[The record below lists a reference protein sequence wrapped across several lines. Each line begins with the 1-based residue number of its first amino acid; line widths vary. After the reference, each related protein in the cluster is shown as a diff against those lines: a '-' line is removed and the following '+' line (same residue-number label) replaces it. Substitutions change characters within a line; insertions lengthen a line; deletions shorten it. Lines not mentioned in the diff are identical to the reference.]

1 MKKFKLFLL
10 SIILFS
16 FGAIAQNG
24 SVPELIYYKFN
35 NVTTSVSNDASTP
48 VGINPAPITGA
59 LTVGAGGFNNTN
71 GLVGTGLTSTGN
83 VINTGWLTSITS
95 DFTLAFWTSNVPSS
109 ATLYYIF
116 GDAGATSFRCFTNGA
131 AGATNWMV
139 RGPFPDVTFAGA
151 ATMAPSMMHV
161 VYNSTALTVTG
172 YLNGV
177 QVAQVNVPSALNVT
191 GTGLTVGGYTSST
204 GLAGVLDEFRWYNR
218 ALTAQEITNTYNFQL
233 PLTSSPNDAA
243 AISIDSPSVF
253 CAGPQNVVATI
264 ANYGTNRIDSVRVN
278 WEVDGVLQTPVKY
291 IGLLDTLNGSFSK
304 TAQVLLGSINFPAAT
319 PKSIKV
325 WTSFPN
331 GVADTSN
338 FNDTVN
344 TVKAASLAGGVY
356 TINSLAAPSATN
368 FVDFA
373 SLFNTINQFGACGS
387 ITVNVASG
395 SGPYLEQVNI
405 KNFAGSPSR
414 TLTINGNGETVN
426 FAATLTGERSTL
438 VVENSSYVT
447 INNLNVEAS
456 GTVYGVAFFAHNI
469 DNVTVDG
476 CSFTVDQSSTST
488 NYACVRISG
497 VQTSNTTATTSNN
510 FTFTNNQLVG
520 GYNGLTIYGNSG
532 SPSTNIT
539 IEGNSISEFYNYGTY
554 FLYTNGLTVEQN
566 DISRP
571 TRINSTTAYGVY
583 GSLNTNM
590 LVNRNAI
597 HNLFDGALTSTSAC
611 YPIYSTNDATI
622 GNENV
627 FSNNLIYNINHN
639 GTIYGIYDLGSDH
652 TKFYNNTISL
662 DNTASTAG
670 LTRGIFN
677 SSSATGLEFQ
687 NNIVSVTR
695 GGSGIK
701 YGIYL
706 STSSTITSNYNNVY
720 VASAGSGAQYY
731 GYVGSNQATLI
742 DFQTAGYG
750 LNDINADPL
759 FNNIALD
766 DYSSNNISLNASGFS
781 TSLVPVDFFGTARI
795 ASAMDIGAIEVTSP
809 ALDVSVSSFGLPT
822 TQCAGTTS
830 VDVNLSNNGTLAIDS
845 VIVNWSINGVTQTPI
860 HYKTKID
867 TIGSIAGNSAS
878 IFLTNYSL
886 VSGVAVDFEVW
897 LTQPNGLIAGDA
909 FPSNDSLMVTTGG
922 ALAGMYT
929 LNSILAPSV
938 TNYITFT
945 DFTNAVSLFGFCGN
959 VTLDVVVGSG
969 PYAESVSF
977 TSVNGINVTDTLFV
991 NGNGEEITYAS
1002 TLTDDRST
1010 LSIENSSNIIVNDLI
1025 ISATGTFGT
1034 GVFLNNIQNVEI
1046 SDCQVTLPNT
1056 STSANFTGISLSGS
1070 ESSIS
1075 TSSSGNNVRILRNRV
1090 DGAYYSFNIYGTSG
1104 NTALK
1109 NVVVKDN
1116 TFADFYAYG
1125 ARFYYVDSLLFEGNE
1140 IYQTNRTAIT
1150 STYGI
1155 YSFSNSNLKLNRNA
1169 IHDLATGIPTST
1181 SLVYVIYNSS
1191 DVTVGNE
1198 NIFMNNLIYNI
1209 NNNGTIYGIYDL
1221 GSDNNKYYNNT
1232 ISLDNVS
1239 ATAGITRGIYN
1250 SATATGLE
1258 FMNNIVTV
1266 TRGGSGIKYGIYLSA
1281 GISANYNDVFVN
1293 SSGTGAQYYGYAN
1306 SSNQATLLDYRLT
1319 NQGLNDLDSDP
1330 LYANI
1335 LGNDFTPLNSQLDG
1349 TGMSTPLVTEDYF
1362 GALRNTSSIDIGAI
1376 DFSPPAIDAGI
1387 LSIDLPTTFCAG
1399 SVPIAITVSNN
1410 GQDQVDSLTVN
1421 YSIDGVPQTAYKYIG
1436 TIDTLNSV
1444 SGNIVQIP
1452 VTNYV
1457 FATGTP
1463 VVFDFVISNVNGLG
1477 QDAFSSNDSLSTTK
1491 AASLQGT
1498 LTVNPALPSSGTVY
1512 NDFVSLAAAL
1522 NTIGVCGPVVVNVAT
1537 GTYLDYLK
1545 LDGVFGTSTANTI
1558 TIEGGDAVTTI
1569 LQHDGSSSYGT
1580 VSLNAVSNITIK
1592 NMTISST
1599 AITANSGIIM
1609 ANVSDITIDSSII
1622 SVSNSVVSTSLIGV
1636 SLSGSVTSHA
1646 TAAIADNVTI
1656 SNSKFIGGYYG
1667 VRQYGASTLAVSNTK
1682 VLNNTFENVYW
1693 SAIYS
1698 YYANNLDFVGNTADM
1713 TQRGYTSSYGAYLFY
1728 TENLLFTENNIRSIG
1743 YGVYQYNF
1751 TDYFKRTRKNRYVN
1765 NMIHSANSY
1774 GAYLYYVDSVDII
1787 HNTIFSGSA
1796 TIPAAQVYSSTT
1808 KIIEDYD
1815 VRNNIIYS
1823 SGSFAIRTNMA
1834 NNFISHL
1841 DNNVYYTTGASL
1853 FSFNSTVFATLAA
1866 YKTAQPT
1873 LNINSYEGDPLF
1885 VNISN
1890 DLHVLG
1896 LLANNAGDNSVGVL
1910 VDIDGDARPISGS
1923 TTVDIGADEFN
1934 PASCF
1939 PPNVTFLNN
1948 TANSVDV
1955 TLVGGATSTWQFEYG
1970 SIGFAYGTGS
1980 RAVTAT
1986 STHTI
1991 SGLMPGSDYQ
2001 YYVREICGPGD
2012 TSVLVGPFGF
2022 YTLYSVP
2029 MRETFENFPA
2039 AQTGLNFTKGWTST
2053 STANPRWETEVST
2066 GANVNSLNTG
2076 PLFDATFPATAG
2088 GNYFYYETS
2097 GGVLGSSN
2105 TLSSPFI
2112 AAPATSGGIVV
2123 EFAYHMYGVNM
2134 GNLYLVADTNGVL
2147 DTLVTLLGQQQTT
2160 AAAAWRDTS
2169 AVLIGYQGKNF
2180 KLKFIG
2186 SRGNGYESDMSIDE
2200 IRLRDTIAVAVSLDS
2215 IISPVSNCG
2224 LSSAEDVTIA
2234 IRNYGLSPISNFN
2247 ATYEFDGGAPVTEM
2261 VTTSINPGSTFNFTF
2276 STKVN
2281 ASVLKN
2287 YTIKSYISVTG
2298 DPMLSDD
2305 TLSGNALNSFSDA
2318 INNATPTKFSDLEAN
2333 NGNWTQ
2339 YGANSSWAWGT
2350 PSTFYINNAF
2360 SGTKAWVTGLAG
2372 NHNANE
2378 LSYLESACY
2387 DLSSMMATDP
2397 LYLQFYTVYK
2407 TEAGIDKVWME
2418 TSINNGATW
2427 NKLLPSAGS
2436 INFYSNKTANV
2447 WEGFSTSGASVWTP
2461 VVNEILGLGGNSK
2474 VKFRFVFQSNG
2485 TNQNDGFGIDN
2496 IQFNLAV
2503 GQKEL
2508 LDGKEIINIQPNPS
2522 NGQFNISFGN
2532 YPKGNYQMKIVSMTG
2547 QLIQE
2552 ELLIISNEFEVRQLD
2567 LKSIKK
2573 GVYFLQIINGNS
2585 VSTEK
2590 LIIK

>member
-1 MKKFKLFLL
+1 MNYLNNFLEGLTFESVKNRGKSFLMLFLL
-10 SIILFS
+10 LFS
-16 FGAIAQNG
+16 INGVAQFRLNTVPPLNGGNGAQGITFNLATTQNILVDSIYVTAPAGTYDVWYNTTAISGPPNITTANGWVKIG
-24 SVPELIYYKFN
+24 S
-35 NVTTSVSNDASTP
+35 
-48 VGINPAPITGA
+48 A
-59 LTVGAGGFNNTN
+59 LTLTNSVNDGAVQALPANLGLIIPAGQNYGFHIN
-71 GLVGTGLTSTGN
+71 G
-83 VINTGWLTSITS
+83 
-95 DFTLAFWTSNVPSS
+95 
-109 ATLYYIF
+109 
-116 GDAGATSFRCFTNGA
+116 GATSLRYT
-131 AGATNWMV
+131 
-139 RGPFPDVTFAGA
+139 
-151 ATMAPSMMHV
+151 
-161 VYNSTALTVTG
+161 
-172 YLNGV
+172 
-177 QVAQVNVPSALNVT
+177 T
-191 GTGLTVGGYTSST
+191 GTVGVSAPFSDNIITIETGNLVGYGGPAPTPTNHPRQFNGGIKYTVIGGL
-204 GLAGVLDEFRWYNR
+204 
-218 ALTAQEITNTYNFQL
+218 
-233 PLTSSPNDAA
+233 NDAA
-243 AISIDSPSVF
+243 VLSVDSPSVF
-253 CAGPQNVVATI
+253 CAGNQNIYATI
-264 ANYGTNRIDSVRVN
+264 GNFGKNRLDSVLVN
-278 WEVDGVLQTPVKY
+278 WSFNGIAQTTIKY
-291 IGLLDTLNGSFSK
+291 VGLIDTLNGTNPNSIKLF
-304 TAQVLLGSINFPAAT
+304 LGNKAFASGISET
-319 PKSIKV
+319 IKV
-325 WTSFPN
+325 WTSMPN

-338 FNDTVN
+338 FNDTISV
-344 TVKAASLAGGVY
+344 VKAASLAGGVY
-356 TINSLAAPSATN
+356 TINSLAAPSTTN
-368 FVDFA
+368 FVDFT

-405 KNFAGSPSR
+405 KNFAGAPSR

-438 VVENSSYVT
+438 VLENSSYVT
-447 INNLNVEAS
+447 INNLNVEATGS
-456 GTVYGVAFFAHNI
+456 TFGNAFFGNNI
-469 DNVTVDG
+469 SNVTVDG
-476 CSFTVDQSSTST
+476 CSFTVDQISTST
-488 NYACVRISG
+488 NYSCVRISG
-497 VQTSNTTATTSNN
+497 SQTSQTTATTSNN
-510 FTFTNNQLVG
+510 FTFSNNQLVG
-520 GYNGLTIYGNSG
+520 GYNGLTIYGNSA

-571 TRINSTTAYGVY
+571 TRSTSTTAYGIY

-597 HNLFDGALTSTSAC
+597 HNLFDAAPTSTSAC
-611 YPIYSTNDATI
+611 YPIYSTNDATV

-652 TKFYNNTISL
+652 TKYYNNTVSL
-662 DNTASTAG
+662 DNVSSTAG

-731 GYVGSNQATLI
+731 GYSGSNQSTLL

-750 LNDINADPL
+750 LNDVNADPL
-759 FNNIALD
+759 FNDIALD

-781 TSLVPVDFFGTARI
+781 TALVPVDFFGTART
-795 ASAMDIGAIEVTSP
+795 ATAMDIGAIEVASP

-822 TQCAGTTS
+822 TQCAGLTS
-830 VDVNLSNNGTLAIDS
+830 VDVNLSNNGTQQLDS
-845 VIVNWSINGVTQTPI
+845 VIVNWKIDGVVQTPI

-867 TIGSIAGNSAS
+867 TIGSVAGNTAT
-878 IFLTNYSL
+878 IFLTNYTL

-897 LTQPNGLIAGDA
+897 LTQPNGLVAGDA
-909 FPSNDSLMVTTGG
+909 FPSNDSLMITTGG
-922 ALAGMYT
+922 ALAGVYT

-1046 SDCQVTLPNT
+1046 SDCQVMLPPT
-1056 STSANFTGISLSGS
+1056 STSSNYTGINLSGS
-1070 ESSIS
+1070 ETSIS
-1075 TSSSGNNVRILRNRV
+1075 TTGSGNNVRILRNRV
-1090 DGAYYSFNIYGTSG
+1090 EGSYYAFNVYGTSG
-1104 NTALK
+1104 NVALR

-1116 TFADFYAYG
+1116 VFADYYNYG
-1125 ARFYYVDSLLFEGNE
+1125 ARIYYVDSILFEGNE
-1140 IYQTNRTAIT
+1140 ITQANRTAAT
-1150 STYGI
+1150 TNYGI
-1155 YSFSNSNLKLNRNA
+1155 YSFSNSNMTINRNS
-1169 IHDLATGIPTST
+1169 IHDLFASMPTTT
-1181 SLVYVIYNSS
+1181 SLVYAIYNSS

-1198 NIFMNNLIYNI
+1198 NVIMNNLIYNVYG
-1209 NNNGTIYGIYDL
+1209 NGTLYAVYDL

-1232 ISLDNVS
+1232 ISLDNTA
-1239 ATAGITRGIYN
+1239 ATAGITRGIFN
-1250 SATATGLE
+1250 SVTATGLE
-1258 FMNNIVTV
+1258 FANNIVTI
-1266 TRGGSGIKYGIYLSA
+1266 TRGGSGIKYGLYLNGTTTTSDFNDVYVASA
-1281 GISANYNDVFVN
+1281 GS
-1293 SSGTGAQYYGYAN
+1293 GAQYYGYASAGN
-1306 SSNQATLLDYRLT
+1306 RSTLADFRAVSL
-1319 NQGLNDLDSDP
+1319 GLNDIDVDP
-1330 LYANI
+1330 LFANAI
-1335 LGNDFTPLNSQLDG
+1335 GGDFTPLNSLLDASG
-1349 TGMSTPLVTEDYF
+1349 LSLPIVTEDFF
-1362 GALRNTSSIDIGAI
+1362 GTARNTSAMDIGAI
-1376 DFSPPAIDAGI
+1376 DFSPPLVDAGI
-1387 LSIDLPTTFCAG
+1387 LSIDMPTSFCSG
-1399 SVPIAITVSNN
+1399 SIPVAITVSNN
-1410 GQDQVDSLTVN
+1410 GLDQIDSLVVN
-1421 YSIDGVPQTAYKYIG
+1421 YSIDGTPQTPFKFRG
-1436 TIDTLNSV
+1436 LIDTLNSV
-1444 SGNIVQIP
+1444 TGNTVQIP
-1452 VTNYV
+1452 LTNYT
-1457 FATGTP
+1457 FSTGVP
-1463 VVFDFVISNVNGLG
+1463 VLFDVVISNVNGLVA
-1477 QDAFSSNDSLSTTK
+1477 DAFSSNDSATSTR
-1491 AASLQGT
+1491 AASLQGA
-1498 LTVNPALPSSGTVY
+1498 LTVNPALPASGTVF
-1512 NDFVSLAAAL
+1512 NDFSSLAAAL
-1522 NTIGVCGPVVVNVAT
+1522 NLSGVCGPVEVTVAP
-1537 GTYLDYLK
+1537 GTYVDFLK
-1545 LDGVFGTSTANTI
+1545 LDGVVGTSGINTI
-1558 TIEGGDAVTTI
+1558 TIDGGDAATTTI
-1569 LQHDGSSSYGT
+1569 EYGGTLSYGT
-1580 VSLNAVSNITIK
+1580 ISLNGLSHLTIK

-1599 AITANSGIIM
+1599 AITATSGVIM
-1609 ANVSDITIDSSII
+1609 ANVSNITIDSSII
-1622 SVSNSVVSTSLIGV
+1622 SVSTTATLSSVIGV
-1636 SLSGSVTSHA
+1636 SISGSVTSHA
-1646 TAAIADNVTI
+1646 TAAVADSVTI

-1667 VRQYGASTLAVSNTK
+1667 LRQYGSTSQAVENTK
-1682 VLNNTFENVYW
+1682 VLNNVFENVYW
-1693 SAIYS
+1693 GAIYS
-1698 YYANNLDFVGNTADM
+1698 YYGNNLDFIGNTADM
-1713 TQRGYTSSYGAYLFY
+1713 VQRGYTSSYGAYLFY

-1751 TDYFKRTRKNRYVN
+1751 TDYYKKTRKNRYVN

-1834 NNFISHL
+1834 NNFISQL

-1896 LLANNAGDNSVGVL
+1896 LLANNAGDNTVGVL
-1910 VDIDGDARPISGS
+1910 TDIDGDARPISGS

-1939 PPNVTFLNN
+1939 PPNVTFLNS

-1970 SIGFAYGTGS
+1970 SIGFVFGSGT
-1980 RAVTAT
+1980 RAVTAA

-2147 DTLVTLLGQQQTT
+2147 DTLVSLIGQQQTT

-2200 IRLRDTIAVAVSLDS
+2200 VRLRDTIAVAASLDS

-2339 YGANSSWAWGT
+2339 YGTNSSWAWGT
-2350 PSTFYINNAF
+2350 PGTFYINNAF
-2360 SGTKAWVTGLAG
+2360 SGTKAWVTGLVG

-2387 DLSSMMATDP
+2387 DLSTMIATDP
-2397 LYLQFYTVYK
+2397 LYLQFFTVYK
-2407 TEAGIDKVWME
+2407 TEVGFDRVWME
-2418 TSINNGATW
+2418 TSIDNGATW

-2447 WEGFSTSGASVWTP
+2447 WEGFSASGASVWTP

-2485 TNQNDGFGIDN
+2485 TNENDGFGIDN

-2552 ELLIISNEFEVRQLD
+2552 EVLSISNSFEVRQLD
-2567 LKSIKK
+2567 LKSIEK
-2573 GVYFLQIINGNS
+2573 GVYFVQIINGNS